1 MAGQIRM
8 TPQELRD
15 AAGTLKDKR
24 EIILEAVGVIESTVN
39 STTANWEGAAQ
50 SQFVQNFEEMLPML
64 KESFPDIIEGIESM
78 MTGAADTIEQADEE
92 IAKAFAG

>member
-1 MAGQIRM
+1 MSGQIRM

-24 EIILEAVGVIESTVN
+24 EIILDAVGVIESTVN

-78 MTGAADTIEQADEE
+78 LKGAADTIERADEE
-92 IAKAFAG
+92 IANAYKG

>member
-8 TPQELRD
+8 TPEELRG
-15 AAGTLKDKR
+15 AASTLKDKR
-24 EIILEAVGVIESTVN
+24 ELILEAVGVIESTVN

-64 KESFPDIIEGIESM
+64 KESFPQIIEGIESM
-78 MTGAADTIEQADEE
+78 MTGAADTIERADEE